1 MSNET
6 YILLFP
12 ILFAFHELEEIIGF
26 PLWASRNTSFFV
38 HQAPD
43 LLNTYKGCTSRGFA
57 LAALEEYIL
66 CLLLCALA
74 CSGYAP
80 LKLQALWFGAFIA
93 FSLHLIVHIGMSL
106 AFSGYV
112 PSLITSLICLPFS
125 TYVIYKFHVEHMVY
139 NTATTIALL
148 SGMMIVFLNFRFA
161 IKLIKK

>member
-38 HQAPD
+38 CQAPD
-43 LLNTYKGCTSRGFA
+43 LLNTYKDCTSRGFA

-66 CLLLCALA
+66 YLVLCALA

-80 LKLQALWFGAFIA
+80 LQFQALWFGAFIA
-93 FSLHLIVHIGMSL
+93 FALHLILHIGVSL

-112 PSLITSLICLPFS
+112 PSLITSLLCLPLS
-125 TYVIYKFHVEHMVY
+125 TYIIYKFHVEHMVY

-148 SGMMIVFLNFRFA
+148 IGIMMVFLNFRFSV
-161 IKLIKK
+161 KLIKK